1 MLKVWGRR
9 NSVNVQK
16 VLWLV
21 DELGIEHEHIPAGGP
36 FGRVNEP
43 EFRAMNPHGLVPV
56 IEDGSLRLWESHAIL
71 RYLAARYGQASFW
84 HEDPA
89 ERALVDRWMDWSQTT
104 LQPEFINGVFWAYF
118 RTPEAKRDLKA
129 IDRSVRHCA
138 ELFRLLDSLL
148 GTQPYLAEQ
157 RLSLTD
163 IPIGSLLY
171 RYFELDIERP
181 PIPKVRTWYQ
191 SLQQRSAYREHVMV
205 SFEDLRGR

>member
-1 MLKVWGRR
+1 
-9 NSVNVQK
+9 
-16 VLWLV
+16 
-21 DELGIEHEHIPAGGP
+21 
-36 FGRVNEP
+36 
-43 EFRAMNPHGLVPV
+43 
-56 IEDGSLRLWESHAIL
+56 
-71 RYLAARYGQASFW
+71 
-84 HEDPA
+84 
-89 ERALVDRWMDWSQTT
+89 MDWSQTT

-157 RLSLTD
+157 RLSLAD

>member
-21 DELGIEHEHIPAGGP
+21 GELGIEHEHIPAGGP

-89 ERALVDRWMDWSQTT
+89 DRALVDRWMDWSQTT

-157 RLSLTD
+157 KLSLAD

-181 PIPKVRTWYQ
+181 PIPKVRAWYQ